1 MTDPVRAAFFT
12 SNPAL
17 IDQVYGGGLREQ
29 IESAVTVFHRVVTAA
44 EFDALAHDL
53 AGVEW
58 IFSTW
63 GMPAL
68 TGEQIARLPALR
80 AVFYAAGSVQYF
92 ARPFLERGVT
102 VVSAWSANAIP
113 VAQVTLAQVLLA
125 LKGYFAAERACRT
138 PEGRAA
144 YTNRHPGTYQAVVA
158 ILGAGMIGRRVI
170 ELLRPH
176 QMQVLVYDPFL
187 SEDAAARLEVRRVS
201 LPDAFAQAAVVSNH
215 IADLPETRGLLAR
228 DLFERMPPYATFINT
243 GRGATVD
250 EAGMLDVLARRPDLT
265 ALLDVTWPE
274 PPLPE
279 SPIYRLENVLLTP
292 HIAGNMGAETR
303 RMAALVIEEWQ
314 RWRAGLPL
322 TSAVTLEMLKTMA

>member
-1 MTDPVRAAFFT
+1 MTSARAAFFT

-17 IDQVYGGGLREQ
+17 IGQVYGGGLREQ
-29 IESAVTVFHRVVTAA
+29 IEAAAPVYPGVVAA
-44 EFDALAHDL
+44 TDFDTLAPEL

-80 AVFYAAGSVQYF
+80 AVFYAAGSVQHF

-102 VVSAWSANAIP
+102 VVSAWSANAVP
-113 VAQVTLAQVLLA
+113 VAQVTLAQILLA
-125 LKGYFAAERACRT
+125 LKGYFSAERACRT

-144 YTNRHPGTYQAVVA
+144 YANRHPGTYEAVVA

-187 SEDAAARLEVRRVS
+187 GETAAGRLGVCRVS
-201 LPDAFAQAAVVSNH
+201 LEEAFERSAVVSNH
-215 IADLPETRGLLAR
+215 IADLPETRGLLSR
-228 DLFERMPPYATFINT
+228 GLFERMLPYATFINT

-250 EAGMLDVLARRPDLT
+250 EPGMLDVLSHRPDLT

-279 SPIYRLENVLLTP
+279 SLIYRLENVLLTP

-303 RMAALVIEEWQ
+303 RMAVCVVDEWQ
-314 RWRAGLPL
+314 RLRAGEPL
-322 TSAVTLEMLKTMA
+322 TCAVTLEMLKTMA